1 MSNAAI
7 RKAFETRVQAWAATQ
22 RPSLAVAYQNAPFT
36 PPANNVPYARCFV
49 LAGTSDSI
57 DLMGLHREYVGVLQV
72 SLAMPIAVGSGLADQ
87 LAASLDLVFPPGPP
101 MVQDGLS
108 IWITKPMSQAP
119 ALQEPDRNVVPVSAF
134 YKAETFLSSPTQ
146 SP

>member
-7 RKAFETRVQAWAATQ
+7 RKAFETRVKAWAAKQ
-22 RPSLAVAYQNAPFT
+22 VPGLAVAYQNAPFI
-36 PPANNVPYARCFV
+36 PPASNVPYARCFV
-49 LAGTSDSI
+49 LAGTTSSV
-57 DLMGLHREYVGVLQV
+57 DLQGLQREYVGVFQV
-72 SLAMPIAVGSGLADQ
+72 SLAMPIAVGSVLADQ
-87 LAASLDLVFPPGPP
+87 LAASLDAVFPTGPP

-134 YKAETFLSSPTQ
+134 YKAETFLLSSTP
-146 SP
+146 